1 MWAAPQSS
9 NVTVAETLGKDMHV
23 FVVFPISLRFF
34 FLSREINQLAGKQGI
49 WMHGETQLFK
59 LVKMHIENFSSAHF
73 EKYSIT

>member
-49 WMHGETQLFK
+49 
-59 LVKMHIENFSSAHF
+59 
-73 EKYSIT
+73 